1 MARLADPDRTTPGHR
16 WLIRILLNATL
27 IAFISFAVCLFSLHL
42 DRYNRERADRAAKA
56 SIEVLLIDQAAS
68 WNAGDLDGF
77 MAGYWDSPDL
87 EFVSDKTTLG
97 FQPVQERYFKSYK
110 AEGKEMGVLTFTD
123 LHVTVLTDSEANA
136 TGNWKVVK
144 SQDTSSGG
152 FTLTLRK
159 FDNGWKIIKDVTTSD
174 TSPKKK

>member
-1 MARLADPDRTTPGHR
+1 MIRPLIWSMACCLWVVMGCRPQNHVGQKDNQRIEAVLRLQE
-16 WLIRILLNATL
+16 NA
-27 IAFISFAVCLFSLHL
+27 
-42 DRYNRERADRAAKA
+42 
-56 SIEVLLIDQAAS
+56 

-87 EFVSDKTTLG
+87 EFVSDKTTHG
-97 FQPVQERYFKSYK
+97 FQPVRERYFKSYK
-110 AEGKEMGVLTFTD
+110 AEGKEMGVLKFTD
-123 LHVTVLTDSEANA
+123 LKVSVVSDSEASA

-159 FDNGWKIIKDVTTSD
+159 LDNGWKIIKDVTTSD
-174 TSPKKK
+174 TIPKKE

>member
-1 MARLADPDRTTPGHR
+1 MIRPSILTILCCI
-16 WLIRILLNATL
+16 WLLLGCTRQSEVTRNEVL
-27 IAFISFAVCLFSLHL
+27 
-42 DRYNRERADRAAKA
+42 K
-56 SIEVLLIDQAAS
+56 IEVVLRLQEKA

-87 EFVSDKTTLG
+87 EFVSDKTTHG

-174 TSPKKK
+174 TIPKKE